1 MQLRGIPV
9 LGRGCRC
16 GIPLWGLSTHPGCFP
31 GTQQYTAEESG
42 NVSVQCHY
50 KIADYG
56 DVSKAWCKKEEGETC
71 NVLVT
76 TSSEPPGGHST
87 AREGSVRIQDDT
99 QQGIVTITME
109 QLQVQDSGVYWCALQ
124 ESSGLSRMEE
134 VTLNVSK
141 GGYGSIGTR
150 SEIPDSCPCSLP
162 LHCPAYPTS
171 HLACVC
177 LQQLPYTW
185 TFSPPPPSLHCY
197 LKREVKLLII
207 QLPQTDLSKRRCVFC
222 LEFAPCVWV
231 LRNMW
236 YLGSSLSTLFLQ
248 LPATGRR
255 KECQSLNL
263 DAFGWFIPGL

>member
-1 MQLRGIPV
+1 MAPALVPTGHCWDPPSCQALLLLWPHSHQPSQTLWAECPTLGEPEEGDRTPKLMTPLHGESGSSPLVLQVVVWRWMQLRGIPV

-71 NVLVT
+71 NVLVA

-177 LQQLPYTW
+177 LPKPYG
-185 TFSPPPPSLHCY
+185 FGPSH
-197 LKREVKLLII
+197 
-207 QLPQTDLSKRRCVFC
+207 
-222 LEFAPCVWV
+222 
-231 LRNMW
+231 
-236 YLGSSLSTLFLQ
+236 GHH
-248 LPATGRR
+248 PA
-255 KECQSLNL
+255 E
-263 DAFGWFIPGL
+263 